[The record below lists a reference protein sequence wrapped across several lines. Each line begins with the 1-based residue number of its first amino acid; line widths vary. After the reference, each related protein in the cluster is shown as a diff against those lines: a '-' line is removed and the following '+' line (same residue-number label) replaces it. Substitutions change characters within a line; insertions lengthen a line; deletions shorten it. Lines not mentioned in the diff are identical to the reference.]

1 MPDYR
6 RQPDYYTKKAD
17 SNLSGRHFFLPQAVD
32 IAGSKPAFYY
42 LSSPQQPGAQP
53 ACLHRLK
60 PRGKPYHRMRRP
72 EPEDDDRKKRW
83 KFGQNFLI
91 DETVIRQI
99 AEDVAPRKNDWVIE
113 IGPGAGSITRRLAP
127 QAHRVTAVEIDPKW
141 VEHLKNK
148 PDWGNLEVI
157 QADATRIDVEE
168 LLARDPSRKPLVV
181 GNLPYNRAAPI
192 LFRFLPFIQR
202 FQNMNIMVQYEVG
215 KRICAQ
221 PHTRNFGFLS
231 VFIQNY
237 ATAELL
243 QKIGQDAFRPRPK
256 VLSATVRLTPLAQP
270 KTTDPLFLRFV
281 EIAFSQK
288 RKKLSN
294 SLLSFYRKDK
304 VTEVLNGLGAAAP
317 KHGPDGKP
325 LARVDENS
333 RAEDLSVDQFVEAFR
348 LLGPPPG
355 VLAKP
360 GQGIAIED
368 DLIGDTDSDEV
379 DG

>member
-1 MPDYR
+1 
-6 RQPDYYTKKAD
+6 
-17 SNLSGRHFFLPQAVD
+17 
-32 IAGSKPAFYY
+32 
-42 LSSPQQPGAQP
+42 
-53 ACLHRLK
+53 
-60 PRGKPYHRMRRP
+60 MRRP

-113 IGPGAGSITRRLAP
+113 IGPGAGSITRRLVPECAKL
-127 QAHRVTAVEIDPKW
+127 TALEIDPKW
-141 VEHLKNK
+141 VEHLQKK
-148 PDWGNLEVI
+148 SEWGNMEVI
-157 QADATRIDVEE
+157 QTDATRVDVEE
-168 LLARDPSRKPLVV
+168 LLNRDPTRKPIVV

-202 FQNMNIMVQYEVG
+202 FQSMNIMVQYEVG
-215 KRICAQ
+215 KRICAK

-237 ATAELL
+237 AEATLL
-243 QKIGQDAFRPRPK
+243 QKIGQDSFRPRPK
-256 VLSATVRLTPLAQP
+256 VLSATVRLTPLPKP

-304 VTEVLNGLGAAAP
+304 VVEVLNALGAAA
-317 KHGPDGKP
+317 GTVGEDGEE
-325 LARVDENS
+325 LVAISENS

-355 VLAKP
+355 VLPKP
-360 GQGIAIED
+360 GQGIAVPD
-368 DLIGDTDSDEV
+368 DLIGDTGEEEEEE
-379 DG
+379 